1 MWSLRW
7 VLLGLG
13 ALLVV
18 GIYVWGRGLLRRP
31 RSEGRRPARVEPT
44 VLEEPDVEPIR
55 PEEPD
60 IEPAIPEEPDL
71 DPIPA
76 GFEAAPELERD
87 GVSEL
92 EDPEPAAAASSA
104 DEPAP
109 PDAERVV
116 TVRLVSKGAPLNG
129 QTVVLAMR
137 AAGLRHGRYG
147 IFHRMPESDGEEPL
161 FSVANLTEP
170 GSFDLTNLAE
180 STLPGMSFFMLL
192 PGAGD
197 PVERFDMMVD
207 TARSLAREL
216 EAELHDDRGSTW
228 SIQRE
233 RYVREQIIEYR
244 YQLDRTRASKEA

>member
-18 GIYVWGRGLLRRP
+18 GIYLWGRGVLRRLRP
-31 RSEGRRPARVEPT
+31 DERRDGRVEPT
-44 VLEEPDVEPIR
+44 VLEEPEVEPL
-55 PEEPD
+55 PEAPEAPGELEFETVAPVEEPD
-60 IEPAIPEEPDL
+60 A
-71 DPIPA
+71 
-76 GFEAAPELERD
+76 AAPR
-87 GVSEL
+87 
-92 EDPEPAAAASSA
+92 EDSAADSGAAAGEPAA
-104 DEPAP
+104 P
-109 PDAERVV
+109 PETERVV
-116 TVRLVSKGAPLNG
+116 TIRLVPKGTSLNG

-147 IFHRMPESDGEEPL
+147 IFHRMPEPDEGEPL

-180 STLPGMSFFMLL
+180 STLPGMSFFLLL
-192 PGAGD
+192 PGVGD

-216 EAELHDDRGSTW
+216 DAELHDDRGSTW
-228 SIQRE
+228 SVQRE

-244 YQLDRTRASKEA
+244 YQLERAGAGNQA

>member
-13 ALLVV
+13 ALVVV
-18 GIYVWGRGLLRRP
+18 GIYLWGRGALRRP
-31 RSEGRRPARVEPT
+31 RPGEHRHDRVEPT
-44 VLEEPDVEPIR
+44 VLTEPEVEPLPDAFEPPGELEFETVAAAEEPEAAAP
-55 PEEPD
+55 PEASAAESAAAEEPV
-60 IEPAIPEEPDL
+60 
-71 DPIPA
+71 
-76 GFEAAPELERD
+76 AAPET
-87 GVSEL
+87 
-92 EDPEPAAAASSA
+92 
-104 DEPAP
+104 
-109 PDAERVV
+109 ERVV
-116 TVRLVSKGAPLNG
+116 TIRLVPKRTPLNG

-147 IFHRMPESDGEEPL
+147 IFHRMPESGEGEPL

-180 STLPGMSFFMLL
+180 STLPGMSFFILL
-192 PGAGD
+192 PGIGD

-216 EAELHDDRGSTW
+216 DAELHDDRGSTW
-228 SIQRE
+228 SVQRE

-244 YQLDRTRASKEA
+244 YQLERSGAGNEA